1 MALVAFLA
9 NDSGL
14 VIPAF
19 VALVLA
25 PLLVAAG
32 GRSAPSSVS
41 GRRGLD
47 ELHED
52 AAGVLG
58 VDEVHP

>member
-1 MALVAFLA
+1 MGAVAFLA

-25 PLLVAAG
+25 PLLVVAAQP
-32 GRSAPSSVS
+32 RVSESSTSAQPV
-41 GRRGLD
+41 G
-47 ELHED
+47 
-52 AAGVLG
+52 AGTLT
-58 VDEVHP
+58 PA

>member
-1 MALVAFLA
+1 MAVVGFLV

-32 GRSAPSSVS
+32 PVTGFNTEETTV
-41 GRRGLD
+41 G
-47 ELHED
+47 
-52 AAGVLG
+52 
-58 VDEVHP
+58 

>member
-1 MALVAFLA
+1 MAFLA

-32 GRSAPSSVS
+32 
-41 GRRGLD
+41 RRRDGAS
-47 ELHED
+47 ER
-52 AAGVLG
+52 AGG
-58 VDEVHP
+58 